1 MTPEERMKF
10 LTRGMDPSTEP
21 KLKPPKKTWVRRPEG
36 NTAVL
41 QAVHKANPRLSL
53 KWRPDTLIPRC
64 KRCKNPAVKGLD
76 VCYHHGGAV
85 VARNR
90 KLEKGIL
97 PDAGKKARANI
108 GELLKAGGIP
118 LELAQLPVVRN
129 VTGEIRDIMA
139 MWKRGE
145 GKTKEASSR
154 KIALQMILYKLVF
167 AWTQMEID
175 PNNRQPWTDALNLA
189 QEHGVKLT

>member
-1 MTPEERMKF
+1 MTPEERMKI

-21 KLKPPKKTWVRRPEG
+21 RLKPPKKTWVRRPEG

-41 QAVHKANPRLSL
+41 QAVHRANPRLSF
-53 KWRPDTLIPRC
+53 KWRPDTLL
-64 KRCKNPAVKGLD
+64 KRCKHCKCVAVKGLE
-76 VCYHHGGAV
+76 VCYHHGGAS
-85 VARNR
+85 VARKR

-97 PDAGKKARANI
+97 PDPAKKARSNI

-118 LELAQLPVVRN
+118 LELAQLPVTRN

-139 MWKRGE
+139 AWKRGE
-145 GKTKEASSR
+145 AKTKETSSR
-154 KIALQMILYKLVF
+154 KIALQMILYKLAF

-175 PNNRQPWTDALNLA
+175 ANNRQPWTDALNLA
-189 QEHGVKLT
+189 QEHGVSIT